1 MTDPVRRWQAWQE
14 QMLLNRGS
22 PEATARSDPHE
33 HWAVLCMATSPRIAP
48 TAIGRAREQYT
59 IQASVDTYHRFCNSA
74 RGLADLSY
82 NEF

>member
-48 TAIGRAREQYT
+48 TAIGRARDL
-59 IQASVDTYHRFCNSA
+59 AHNNNSVDALINA
-74 RGLADLSY
+74 LQQQAAQ
-82 NEF
+82 N